1 MTLMEDHHHILMMFL
16 KLLDYFKLAQTFKN
30 QQPPPYQVKL
40 SGKSAITSVVWVG
53 PGLMATVAGEDV
65 VRVWDLDKDNNFS
78 LGGALDMINC
88 LSYSKTK
95 RMLAGW

>member
-1 MTLMEDHHHILMMFL
+1 
-16 KLLDYFKLAQTFKN
+16 
-30 QQPPPYQVKL
+30 
-40 SGKSAITSVVWVG
+40 
-53 PGLMATVAGEDV
+53 MATVAGEDV

-95 RMLAGW
+95 RMLAGG